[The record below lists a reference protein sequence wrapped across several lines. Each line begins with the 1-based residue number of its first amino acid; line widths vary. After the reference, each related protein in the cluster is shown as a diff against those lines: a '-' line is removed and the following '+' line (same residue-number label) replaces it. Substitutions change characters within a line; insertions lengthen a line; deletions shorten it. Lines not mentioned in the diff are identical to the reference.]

1 MTIKDQKGLL
11 IKGGA
16 MGTKSSDP
24 HHIIQQLNS
33 VESRLMPKK
42 KGRKPNYLKA
52 IENLKRN

>member
-24 HHIIQQLNS
+24 HQIQQLNS
-33 VESRLMPKK
+33 AESRSMPKK

>member
-24 HHIIQQLNS
+24 HHIQQLNS